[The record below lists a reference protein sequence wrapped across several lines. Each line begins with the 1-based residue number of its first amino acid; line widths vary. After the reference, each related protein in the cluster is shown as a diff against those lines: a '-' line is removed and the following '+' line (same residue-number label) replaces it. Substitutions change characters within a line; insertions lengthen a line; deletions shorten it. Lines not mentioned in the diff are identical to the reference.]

1 MKTTKIQYFLWK
13 RIGNDDV
20 VMYAP
25 LNATS
30 ESIQYYDKNSNSSSF
45 GRCTSKSLTALED
58 ALKRYNYHLIC
69 SLLIPSDHTS
79 EDLIEYYTT
88 IKKKFSL

>member
-13 RIGNDDV
+13 RMSCDDV

-30 ESIQYYDKNSNSSSF
+30 EGTPYYNKTNSSSSF
-45 GRCTSKSLTALED
+45 GEYTYSSLTALED
-58 ALKRYNYHLIC
+58 ALKRHSYHFIC
-69 SLLIPSDHTS
+69 SLLTPSDHTS

-88 IKKKFSL
+88 IKKKFFL